1 MAAKERKGSAYY
13 ELEKPVHVVAI
24 AQGYYRNRVLNQGQ
38 RFRYDSEVKKD
49 RDGKP
54 KLPHWMELDK
64 SVPDNELVLKGSKPA
79 QKSKPSNKDAVK
91 DLV

>member
-13 ELEKPVHVVAI
+13 ELEKPVHVVVI

-49 RDGKP
+49 RDGNP

-64 SVPDNELVLKGSKPA
+64 SVPDNELILKKADS
-79 QKSKPSNKDAVK
+79 KSKPSNKDAVK